1 MRQFKNPTWI
11 NDIKFEYESFDQI
24 PAHVFDQ
31 INRDLDKVQ
40 SKQPLVSIV
49 MSAWNEEVNLL
60 RTIASMSRM
69 KTKYPFEIIVINNNS
84 QDRTQDTMDRLHVKR
99 LFQPKQGCG
108 FARQM
113 GMEHAAGKYIL
124 LADADCYY
132 PSCWIDEMIDV
143 LTQPDVVCVYGRY
156 SFISEKGFPR
166 WKLSLLEL
174 MKDAFAEIRHIK
186 RPYYNSFGL
195 SMGFIKEY
203 GMKIGFVPSKWRG
216 DDGMLCLGLM
226 KYGKIK
232 QVRSNKAR
240 IWTAPRTLQRS
251 GSFSQVLKE
260 RILIEAKRFK
270 GNFNNKMPK
279 DLSMQDE

>member
-1 MRQFKNPTWI
+1 MRQLKNPEWI
-11 NDIKFEYESFDQI
+11 DELKFEYDNFDQI
-24 PAHVFDQ
+24 PSHVFDK
-31 INRDLDKVQ
+31 INSDLDKVL
-40 SKQPLVSIV
+40 SKEPLVSIV
-49 MSAWNEEVNLL
+49 MTAWNEEVNLL
-60 RTIASMSRM
+60 RTIASLSKM
-69 KTKYPFEIIVINNNS
+69 KTQIPFEIIVINNNS
-84 QDRTQDTMDRLHVKR
+84 QDRTQDTMDNLHIKR

-108 FARQM
+108 FARQL

-132 PSCWIDEMIDV
+132 PSCWVDEMMDV
-143 LTQPDVVCVYGRY
+143 LRQPNVVCVYGRY
-156 SFISEKGFPR
+156 SFISEEGFPR
-166 WKLSLLEL
+166 WKLTLLEI
-174 MKDAFAEIRHIK
+174 MKDMFAEIRHIK

-195 SMGFIKEY
+195 SMGFVKEH
-203 GMKIGFVPSKWRG
+203 GMKVGFVPSKWRG

-240 IWTAPRTLQRS
+240 AWTEPRTLKRS

-270 GNFNNKMPK
+270 GNFNSKMPK
-279 DLSMQDE
+279 DMSMME